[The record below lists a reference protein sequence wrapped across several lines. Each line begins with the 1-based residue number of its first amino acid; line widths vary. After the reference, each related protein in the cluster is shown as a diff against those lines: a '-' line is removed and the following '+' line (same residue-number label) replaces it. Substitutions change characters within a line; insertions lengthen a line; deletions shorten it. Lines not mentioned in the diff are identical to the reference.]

1 MIICF
6 PEVCFTPSQPMN
18 ESAQPVPFQGE
29 GTVGEQDNKSY
40 PDDDK
45 DKIVMIK
52 EENRKVEGDDRQ
64 I

>member
-1 MIICF
+1 
-6 PEVCFTPSQPMN
+6 MN

-52 EENRKVEGDDRQ
+52 EENRKVVKNEKEKV
-64 I
+64 